1 MKQALDL
8 SEYLLLVGGPAR
20 RRKGIVAISR
30 KASRKIAPVIR
41 IVAACHSDL
50 ISSIDLRNPAQGK
63 EKSKSKVQ
71 LFWRRARLAHEA
83 RVIVIAKEGHK
94 PLRMRKQ
101 PVMRE
106 DFFQQLRRP
115 VLQDNLAQG
124 RAKRKVE
131 HCIHSGID
139 PCRRFT
145 SGKIGSD
152 HRIRSGDFA
161 NGFEAGIGGVNRGV
175 EIVPE
180 AAVDIRKCIEPEA
193 IERAGLRPP
202 ESILAKI

>member
-1 MKQALDL
+1 MKQAFDL

-20 RRKGIVAISR
+20 RRKGIAAIAR
-30 KASRKIAPVIR
+30 KSSRKIAPVIR
-41 IVAACHSDL
+41 IVAAWHSDL
-50 ISSIDLRNPAQGK
+50 VSSIDLRNPAQGK
-63 EKSKSKVQ
+63 EKSKSKAQ
-71 LFWRRARLAHEA
+71 LFWRRAGLAHEA
-83 RVIVIAKEGHK
+83 RVVVIAKESHK

-131 HCIHSGID
+131 HSIHSGID

-145 SGKIGSD
+145 PGKIGCGD
-152 HRIRSGDFA
+152 RIRSGDFA
-161 NGFEAGIGGVNRGV
+161 NGFAARIGGVNRGG

-180 AAVDIRKCIEPEA
+180 VAVDI
-193 IERAGLRPP
+193 
-202 ESILAKI
+202 